1 MNAVVNMFA
10 EYVKSSLFFFF
21 FFWPDCVFTSQLSC
35 CEIAHSFGLCGH
47 MQILVGKQALCTRLR
62 SMKHATKTLPCP
74 EQEVLMNA
82 NTWA

>member
-1 MNAVVNMFA
+1 M
-10 EYVKSSLFFFF
+10 SSPLS
-21 FFWPDCVFTSQLSC
+21 FWPYCIFTSQLSC

-47 MQILVGKQALCTRLR
+47 MQILVGKQALFYTIPLNETRNED
-62 SMKHATKTLPCP
+62 LPCP